1 MSFTTSE
8 QGTAI
13 GDARSW
19 RAEFPALDQEVH
31 GHPLTYLD
39 SAATTQKPRAVLR
52 AVERFYEHDNANVHR
67 GVHTLSQRATEDF
80 EESRRKIQRFIGAK
94 HEQEILF
101 TKGCTEAINL
111 VAQSWGRSN
120 LNEGDIVL
128 LSTMEHHANIVPWQ
142 MVCAE
147 TGAQVIPIPIT
158 DSGEIDLD
166 AYAELLKGPVKLV
179 GVKHVCNA
187 LGTINPVGEMIRMA
201 HDAGA
206 KTMIDGAQA
215 LAHERVDVVALDA
228 DFYSMSGHKVYAPT
242 GIGALYGK
250 KALLDAM
257 PPYQGGGDMIRTVA
271 FEKTT
276 YNELP
281 NKFEAGTPNIA
292 GSIGFGAA
300 LDFVSSL
307 GHTPIQL
314 HEHALLEYG
323 TARLNEIPG
332 VTIYGKARNK
342 AAILS
347 FTMDCA
353 HPHDIGTI
361 LDQSGVAVRTG
372 HHCCMPLMTRLGIPG
387 TTRASLAVYNSKED
401 LNRLAEGL
409 IHVREVFA

>member
-166 AYAELLKGPVKLV
+166 AYAELLKGPAKLV

-250 KALLDAM
+250 KALLEAM

-300 LDFVSSL
+300 LEFVSSI
-307 GHTPIQL
+307 GQVPVQH
-314 HEHALLEYG
+314 HEQALLEYG
-323 TARLNEIPG
+323 TARLADIQG

-372 HHCCMPLMTRLGIPG
+372 HHCCMPLMSRLGIPG
-387 TTRASLAVYNSKED
+387 TARASLAVYNSTED
-401 LNRLAEGL
+401 LDRLAEGL

>member
-1 MSFTTSE
+1 M
-8 QGTAI
+8 
-13 GDARSW
+13 W

-67 GVHTLSQRATEDF
+67 GVHSLSQRATEDF

-120 LNEGDIVL
+120 LNEGDVVL
-128 LSTMEHHANIVPWQ
+128 LSTMEHHADIVPWQ

-166 AYAELLKGPVKLV
+166 AYADLLKGPVKLV

-201 HDAGA
+201 HDVGA
-206 KTMIDGAQA
+206 KTVIDGAQA
-215 LAHERVDVVALDA
+215 LAHEKVDVVALGA

-250 KALLDAM
+250 KELLDAM

-300 LDFVSSL
+300 LDFVSSI
-307 GHTPIQL
+307 GHTPIQS

-323 TARLNEIPG
+323 TARLEDIPG
-332 VTIYGKARNK
+332 VTIYGKAKNK

-401 LNRLAEGL
+401 LDRLAEGL
-409 IHVREVFA
+409 IQVREVFA

>member
-111 VAQSWGRSN
+111 VAQSWGRSS
-120 LNEGDIVL
+120 LKEGDIIL

-166 AYAELLKGPVKLV
+166 AYAALLKGPVKLV

-215 LAHERVDVVALDA
+215 LAHEKVDVVALDA

-250 KALLDAM
+250 KALLEAM

-300 LDFVSSL
+300 LDFVSSI
-307 GHTPIQL
+307 GHAPVQR
-314 HEHALLEYG
+314 HEQALLEYG
-323 TARLNEIPG
+323 TARLADIQG
-332 VTIYGKARNK
+332 VTVYGKARNK

-372 HHCCMPLMTRLGIPG
+372 HHCCMPLMARLGIPG
-387 TTRASLAVYNSKED
+387 TARASLAVYNSTED
-401 LNRLAEGL
+401 LDRLAEGL
-409 IHVREVFA
+409 IRVREVFA

>member
-31 GHPLTYLD
+31 GRPLTYLD
-39 SAATTQKPRAVLR
+39 SAATTQKPRSVLR

-80 EESRRKIQRFIGAK
+80 DESRRKIQRFVGAK

-120 LNEGDIVL
+120 LKEGDIIL

-147 TGAQVIPIPIT
+147 TGAQVIPIAIT

-166 AYAELLKGPVKLV
+166 AYAALLKGPVKLV

-187 LGTINPVGEMIRMA
+187 LGTINPVDEMIRMA

-215 LAHERVDVVALDA
+215 LAHEKVDVVALDA

-250 KALLDAM
+250 RELLEAM

-300 LDFVSSL
+300 LDFVSSI
-307 GHTPIQL
+307 GHAPVQR
-314 HEHALLEYG
+314 HEQALLEYG
-323 TARLNEIPG
+323 TARLADIQG
-332 VTIYGKARNK
+332 VTVYGKARNK

-372 HHCCMPLMTRLGIPG
+372 HHCCMPLMARLGIPG
-387 TTRASLAVYNSKED
+387 TARASLAVYNSTED
-401 LNRLAEGL
+401 LDRLAEGL
-409 IHVREVFA
+409 IRVREVFA

>member
-13 GDARSW
+13 GDARSL

-401 LNRLAEGL
+401 LDRLAEGL